1 MIIRASENM
10 RLPDFI
16 LANIEPILVEWEAF
30 ARTIP
35 QCVEMDKLT
44 LRDHA
49 EDILR
54 ATVRDMRTAQTS
66 QQQKLKS
73 EGEGEDHAASLNLD
87 HASDEHAATRIVS
100 GFDMV
105 EVVSEYRALRAS
117 VLRLWRQSRPD
128 PHVAD
133 LDDLTRFNE
142 SIDQSL
148 AKAVHSYT
156 KRVDRAREMFL
167 AILGHDLRNPL
178 NAMVM
183 AAKVIEVA
191 SANNGDV
198 TTAVG
203 RIIRSADVIARMTND
218 LLDYTTTRLG
228 KGMQI
233 TFQPM
238 DLAALCMEVVEEYRG
253 THPGHLLECR
263 LTGDLHGKWDAA
275 RLRQAVSNLLANAL
289 QHGVA
294 DKPIRLCAAASNGEI
309 VIAIQNY
316 GVVIPTHII
325 PTLFNPLVRG
335 PAMEAHNSGGGN
347 THGYGLGLYIAHQV
361 VLAHG
366 GKIDV
371 ESSEANGTVFTIRLP
386 RETAA
391 ASP

>member
-1 MIIRASENM
+1 MTISIPETM

-35 QCVEMDKLT
+35 HCADMDQLT

-54 ATVRDMRTAQTS
+54 ATVRDMQTAQTPE
-66 QQQKLKS
+66 QQKLKS
-73 EGEGEDHAASLNLD
+73 EGEGEDHAASRRLD
-87 HASDEHAATRIVS
+87 LASDEHAATRIVS

-117 VLRLWRQSRPD
+117 VLRLWRQSLPRAHTTD
-128 PHVAD
+128 VE
-133 LDDLTRFNE
+133 DLTRFNE

-148 AKAVHSYT
+148 AKAVRSYT
-156 KRVDRAREMFL
+156 ERVDRAREMFL

-183 AAKVIEVA
+183 AARVIEVA
-191 SANNGDV
+191 SVDNGAV
-198 TTAVG
+198 TAAVE
-203 RIIRSADVIARMTND
+203 RIVRSADVITRMTND

-233 TFQPM
+233 TRQPM
-238 DLAALCMEVVEEYRG
+238 DLGVLCEEVVEEYRG
-253 THPGHLLECR
+253 THPGRVLQYHPSGE
-263 LTGDLHGKWDAA
+263 LHGKWDAA

-289 QHGVA
+289 QHGDA
-294 DKPIRLCAAASNGEI
+294 DKPVRLRVESHNGEI
-309 VIAIQNY
+309 MIAIRNH
-316 GVVIPTHII
+316 GAVIPPEII

-335 PAMEAHNSGGGN
+335 PARESHGDGDSG
-347 THGYGLGLYIAHQV
+347 HGFGLGLYIARQV

-366 GKIDV
+366 GRIDV
-371 ESSEANGTVFTIRLP
+371 QSSEADGTVFTIHLP
-386 RETAA
+386 RETAVTSA
-391 ASP
+391 